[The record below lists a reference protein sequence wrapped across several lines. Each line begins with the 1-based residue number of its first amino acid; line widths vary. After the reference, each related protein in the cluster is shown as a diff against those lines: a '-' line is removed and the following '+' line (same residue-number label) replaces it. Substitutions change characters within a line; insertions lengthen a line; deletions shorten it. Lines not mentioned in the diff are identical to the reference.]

1 METSVAAVIF
11 AEVAVF
17 LFLVYGFMHED
28 KFIRFERRLANR
40 IRARIRARREKTV
53 IDFLSDRGLTVV
65 PVETTF
71 KTE

>member
-1 METSVAAVIF
+1 MDTSVAAVIF

-17 LFLVYGFMHED
+17 LFIVYGFMHED
-28 KFIRFERRLANR
+28 KFICFERRLANR

>member
-17 LFLVYGFMHED
+17 LFLVYGFLHED
-28 KFIRFERRLANR
+28 KFIRFERRLADR
-40 IRARIRARREKTV
+40 IRARIRSRREKNV

>member
-1 METSVAAVIF
+1 MDTSVAVVIF